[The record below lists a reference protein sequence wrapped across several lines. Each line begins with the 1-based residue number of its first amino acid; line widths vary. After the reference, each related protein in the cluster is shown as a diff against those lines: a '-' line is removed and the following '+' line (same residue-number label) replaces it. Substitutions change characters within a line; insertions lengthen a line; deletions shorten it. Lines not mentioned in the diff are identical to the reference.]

1 MSKKLLLVE
10 DDKAQQLVWKQV
22 FRFLG
27 DFEVIIAKDGFEG
40 LKKLTESPD
49 VIVLDISMP
58 GMNGIA
64 FLNEFYNNKK
74 YKKFTRI
81 PIAVLTVWIDDEEVA
96 TAMKQFKHVK
106 FLNKE
111 DDRKKVVEKV
121 KQIIVEWV

>member
-22 FRFLG
+22 FKYLG
-27 DFEVIIAKDGFEG
+27 SFEVTIAKDGFEG
-40 LKKLTESPD
+40 LQKLSESFD
-49 VIVLDISMP
+49 IIILDISMP

-74 YKKFTRI
+74 YAKFTKI
-81 PIAVLTVWIDDEEVA
+81 PITVLTVWIDDEEVTA
-96 TAMKQFKHVK
+96 AMKLYKQVT

-111 DDRKKVVEKV
+111 EDRKKVVNKIN
-121 KQIIVEWV
+121 QIINS